1 MRVLWLLNPWWESED
16 WERRD
21 KHLVEYNSMKIRWFP
36 GWLERISLAPGS
48 VNFVVGPR
56 QVGKTT
62 GLKILVRKLLSKI
75 EESLQVLYMDLELF
89 ANLSE
94 LREALLYYLNL
105 REEERIK
112 NSFIILDEVSSLPE
126 WYRIVKGLIDL
137 GKMKEDIIIATGSS
151 SVNILKHA
159 ESFAGRRG
167 KGRDVYTLPLSFPE
181 FVRVMKVDPRREDRL
196 IDAFQGYLIHGG
208 FPKPI
213 NGIFSEDDFIKAF
226 ERELTRI
233 DKSVEMAKKI
243 ISTFLDMLPSALSY
257 NSIAKKIG
265 ISHKT
270 VESYLEVFQDL
281 FITKVIFYKSTDVIF
296 RKEKKIMFRDP
307 FIARSLAL
315 WCGKELRRDILYE
328 NVVQEHMLRKFGE
341 VYYYRNKYEI
351 DCIAGD
357 MKIEVKAGKPHR
369 RYPKNVIVLEEK
381 DIPKFLCELTNQGN
395 F

>member
-1 MRVLWLLNPWWESED
+1 
-16 WERRD
+16 
-21 KHLVEYNSMKIRWFP
+21 
-36 GWLERISLAPGS
+36 
-48 VNFVVGPR
+48 
-56 QVGKTT
+56 
-62 GLKILVRKLLSKI
+62 
-75 EESLQVLYMDLELF
+75 
-89 ANLSE
+89 
-94 LREALLYYLNL
+94 
-105 REEERIK
+105 
-112 NSFIILDEVSSLPE
+112 
-126 WYRIVKGLIDL
+126 
-137 GKMKEDIIIATGSS
+137 
-151 SVNILKHA
+151 
-159 ESFAGRRG
+159 
-167 KGRDVYTLPLSFPE
+167 
-181 FVRVMKVDPRREDRL
+181 MKVDPRREDRL
-196 IDAFQGYLIHGG
+196 IDAFQRYLIHGG

-257 NSIAKKIG
+257 NSIAQKIG

-351 DCIAGD
+351 DCIAGN

-395 F
+395 S